1 MAKKAHERTTK
12 FLKWIRKYNGLW
24 YLICTPGEEHMN
36 PQMMKKLIEQLS
48 QESLYEIIFVLLM
61 VHRDAPFME
70 HIADRMLLDTLADN
84 WENSR
89 EKFTRNL
96 ISHFE

>member
-1 MAKKAHERTTK
+1 M
-12 FLKWIRKYNGLW
+12 
-24 YLICTPGEEHMN
+24 
-36 PQMMKKLIEQLS
+36 
-48 QESLYEIIFVLLM
+48 LM

>member
-36 PQMMKKLIEQLS
+36 PQM
-48 QESLYEIIFVLLM
+48 IIFVLLM